1 MEFPPQK
8 PQGSQADRALGM
20 DAEMARADFL
30 DGRPFAGP
38 AGAPAMMA
46 KEDWDG
52 YGGVGDYAT
61 ANGNTHAVM
70 TAGHGIR
77 DGLYTGELK
86 SAQATGETF
95 DCVVV
100 GGGISGLAAAH
111 LFSEKTGRSKRC
123 LVLEDH
129 SIFGGEARRN
139 EFMVDGHRL
148 MAGQGSATYFPS
160 LPSSLTQRFYESIG
174 FDGKPLEYQKW
185 GGGQPEL
192 DVNTLPYARGSKNS
206 GMFFG
211 ARFGHPEGFWLYDP
225 WGKKLAGAPV
235 PEATRQQLLK
245 ARAGNQ
251 TFAPPKVDGDEIS
264 RALDRITLEEHLMQ
278 RDGLTREFIRSL
290 YAGCGRLGGFF
301 SGREFRLCVLRSRGT
316 FPLEERSRRA
326 DIPRGEHRYRALY
339 CESHDSGGDART
351 QYLGRHVPRA
361 GGLYQA

>member
-86 SAQATGETF
+86 NAQATGETF

-174 FDGKPLEYQKW
+174 FDGKPLEI
-185 GGGQPEL
+185 PE
-192 DVNTLPYARGSKNS
+192 
-206 GMFFG
+206 M
-211 ARFGHPEGFWLYDP
+211 
-225 WGKKLAGAPV
+225 
-235 PEATRQQLLK
+235 
-245 ARAGNQ
+245 
-251 TFAPPKVDGDEIS
+251 
-264 RALDRITLEEHLMQ
+264 
-278 RDGLTREFIRSL
+278 
-290 YAGCGRLGGFF
+290 GRW
-301 SGREFRLCVLRSRGT
+301 
-316 FPLEERSRRA
+316 PA
-326 DIPRGEHRYRALY
+326 
-339 CESHDSGGDART
+339 
-351 QYLGRHVPRA
+351 
-361 GGLYQA
+361 